1 MVKSEITLRAE
12 GAAAKMVAAL
22 GGALPVFITHAGRVP
37 DPLAVASGLPEGAI
51 VIVRDYD
58 HADRAALARS
68 LREVTKER
76 RQILL
81 IAGDARLARA
91 VNADGLHLPEHQLV
105 RPPVLTGFSF
115 VSAACHSRAAMKRA
129 AAIGADLALVSPVFE
144 TRSHAGAPCLG
155 LHRFARLIK
164 DAPLPVAALGGV
176 NTGTAKKLRPLD
188 LAAFAAI
195 DGFLG

>member
-12 GAAAKMVAAL
+12 DAAAKMVAAL

-37 DPLAVASGLPEGAI
+37 DPKAVASGLPEGAI

-58 HADRAALARS
+58 HADRGALARS

-81 IAGDARLARA
+81 IAGDAGLARA
-91 VNADGLHLPEHQLV
+91 VGADGVHLPEHQLV
-105 RPPVLTGFSF
+105 RPPALTGFSF

-176 NTGTAKKLRPLD
+176 NARTAKKLRPLD